1 MMCRHCDRSGAELL
15 IGSNIIDQIGLLIE
29 PVRNDAR
36 RWQSHGTAYIF
47 LMSYVYNEDRT

>member
-1 MMCRHCDRSGAELL
+1 MMCRHCDGSGAELL